1 MAFSSFYKGGI
12 ASVISHFTKGY
23 VKGHCKKIRH
33 LRLHLPYPRILH
45 TARPQR
51 RPQSTKSKRETKG
64 PGYQHQSPGPE
75 ATTFLSSASPAS
87 RHSVSFNTR
96 EPMLLSTANL
106 LDRCWGWL
114 QMAHASLATPTQ
126 QHRDLRCMGWA
137 SATSSQQVNL
147 ASAGGK
153 IEGTSDVTLVRGE
166 MQAGPKS

>member
-1 MAFSSFYKGGI
+1 M
-12 ASVISHFTKGY
+12 
-23 VKGHCKKIRH
+23 KGHCKKIKH
-33 LRLHLPYPRILH
+33 LPLHLPYPRTLH

-51 RPQSTKSKRETKG
+51 KPQSTKSKRETKG
-64 PGYQHQSPGPE
+64 PGCRHQSHGPE

-87 RHSVSFNTR
+87 SHSVSINTY

-126 QHRDLRCMGWA
+126 QHRDLRCVGWA
-137 SATSSQQVNL
+137 SATSSQQVKL

-153 IEGTSDVTLVRGE
+153 IEGTSDVTSVCGE
-166 MQAGPKS
+166 MQEGPRS